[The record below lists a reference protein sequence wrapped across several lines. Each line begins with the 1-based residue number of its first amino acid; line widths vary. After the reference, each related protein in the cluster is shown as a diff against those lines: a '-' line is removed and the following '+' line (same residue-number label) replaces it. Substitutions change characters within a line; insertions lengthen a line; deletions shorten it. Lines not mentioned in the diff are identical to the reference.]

1 MEELEVGNDHVNR
14 AVGKGAPLLD
24 PVQEIPHDLPGSVG
38 RGNGEGVQVGKV
50 RLDVGGIRADG
61 VIRQVPFVKH
71 LKKDSKI
78 IQGKILLK
86 SNDSGSKQTAR

>member
-24 PVQEIPHDLPGSVG
+24 P
-38 RGNGEGVQVGKV
+38 
-50 RLDVGGIRADG
+50 GGIRADG